1 MLSMRDF
8 IPCNVFAPA
17 YPASIIFILSRP
29 EPYFSI
35 PFSIV
40 GYFGF
45 VSALASIGVYTNF
58 PLVLNYTPLTW
69 KLVM

>member
-1 MLSMRDF
+1 MLSIRDF
-8 IPCNVFAPA
+8 IPCNVFAPE

-35 PFSIV
+35 PFSMV

-45 VSALASIGVYTNF
+45 VSALASIGV
-58 PLVLNYTPLTW
+58 
-69 KLVM
+69 